1 MIKTNQKEK
10 MLKIIAAKRVSL
22 FHLRSIGDVDKRLN

>member
-1 MIKTNQKEK
+1 MIKTYQKEK
-10 MLKIIAAKRVSL
+10 MLKIKTAYVSM